1 MPQGASVTNY
11 TVVHELRLATEIVDR
26 IRERDGRYHERAYLF
41 VLAALEY
48 CQQRRKARGHIS
60 GEELAHACRDFA
72 LDQFGLTARTVLSH
86 WGVETTQDIGRIVYV
101 LIDVGL
107 LIQQS
112 SDRLADFDEVFDF
125 AQAFEGEYP
134 WAGIARANLAR
145 GS

>member
-1 MPQGASVTNY
+1 MPQGVSVTNY

-60 GEELAHACRDFA
+60 GEELARACRDFA